1 LKQYLSGMANL
12 FSNFRLKGELEPFE
26 VVREQI
32 SRGVEFKGTN
42 LWILV
47 FAIFIASLGLNVN
60 STAVII
66 GAMLISPLMGPIMG
80 IGLALSVNDFELLKK
95 ALRNFGLATVIS
107 LMTSTLYFFL
117 TPLGDAHSEILART
131 TPNIYDVLIAFF
143 GGLAGMLVNSS
154 RLKGNVIPGVAIATA
169 LMPPLCTAGYGL
181 ATFQFSFFYG
191 AAYLFFINAVFIAL
205 ATYITSRLLRFPVQH
220 RADPVE
226 ERRTKWAIWLI
237 TAVTLLPSIYFG
249 YDSVRRVRFT
259 AAANRF
265 VDEQANFSND
275 YLLRRKI
282 DATAR
287 SIQLTYGG
295 DAIPDTAIRVLQRK
309 LPDYGLLNT
318 SIDIRQGF
326 VYTKDDRY
334 DLLQESISEVLAERD
349 RQIQLLRMQ
358 VDTLLH
364 GDTSARQLFRELK
377 IQLPSIQAF
386 SYAPVSLARDST
398 VKVQWQATVFSA
410 KPVASVDRK
419 RLEQWLQVR
428 TGKSPLV
435 VRYESTRN

>member
-1 LKQYLSGMANL
+1 MANL
-12 FSNFRLKGELEPFE
+12 FDHFRLKGELEPFE
-26 VVREQI
+26 TIREQI

-60 STAVII
+60 STAVVI

-80 IGLALSVNDFELLKK
+80 IGLALSINDFDLLKK
-95 ALRNFGLATVIS
+95 ALKNFAIATLIS

-117 TPLGDAHSEILART
+117 TPLADAHSEILART
-131 TPNIYDVLIAFF
+131 APNIYDVLIALF
-143 GGLAGMLVNSS
+143 GGFAGILANASK
-154 RLKGNVIPGVAIATA
+154 LKGNVIPGVAIATA

-181 ATFQFSFFYG
+181 ATFQFSFFFG

-205 ATYITSRLLRFPVQH
+205 ATYLTSRLLSFPIQH
-220 RADPVE
+220 RADPDE
-226 ERRTKWAIWLI
+226 ERRTKWSIWLI
-237 TAVTLLPSIYFG
+237 TAITLLPSIYFG
-249 YDSVRRVRFT
+249 YDSVRKVRFT
-259 AAANRF
+259 ATANRF
-265 VDEQANFSND
+265 VDEQANFPND

-282 DATAR
+282 DATER
-287 SIQLTYGG
+287 TIQLTYGG
-295 DAIPDTAIRVLQRK
+295 DAIPDTAIRTLQRK

-318 SIDIRQGF
+318 SLEVRQGF

-334 DLLQESISEVLAERD
+334 DLLQQSMSEVLADRD

-364 GDTSARQLFRELK
+364 GDTSTRQLFRELK

-386 SYAPVSLARDST
+386 SFAPVRLASDSLSG
-398 VKVQWQATVFSA
+398 VQWQATVVSA
-410 KPVASVDRK
+410 RPVAQAERK
-419 RLEQWLQVR
+419 KLEQWLQVR
-428 TGKSPLV
+428 TGKSPLM
-435 VRYESTRN
+435 VRYERRLK